1 MSEFKYKE
9 ILNMKYPNPEIE
21 RDFPDK
27 ILREAQFAPFAALT
41 GYNDAIDEA
50 ARQTDRK
57 IGLDEYEIERLNNK
71 LKYLSEASETD
82 EVVITYYVPD
92 KNKIAAIKA
101 EKDGGAYVSKS
112 GIVIKVREY
121 ERDIVTDD
129 GTKIPIEDIY
139 SISGKMFDDFEE

>member
-1 MSEFKYKE
+1 MSEFKYKD
-9 ILNMKYPNPEIE
+9 ILNMKYRNPEIE

-71 LKYLSEASETD
+71 LKYLSESSETD

-92 KNKIAAIKA
+92 KK
-101 EKDGGAYVSKS
+101 KDGGAYVSKS

>member
-1 MSEFKYKE
+1 MSEFKYKD

-71 LKYLSEASETD
+71 LKYLSESSETD

-92 KNKIAAIKA
+92 KK
-101 EKDGGAYVSKS
+101 KDGGAYVSKS
-112 GIVIKVREY
+112 GVVIKVREF
-121 ERDIVTDD
+121 EKDIVTDD

>member
-1 MSEFKYKE
+1 MSEFKYKD

-92 KNKIAAIKA
+92 KK
-101 EKDGGAYVSKS
+101 KDGGAYVSKS

-129 GTKIPIEDIY
+129 GTKISIEDIY

>member
-1 MSEFKYKE
+1 MSEFKYKD

-57 IGLDEYEIERLNNK
+57 IELDEYEIERLNNK

-92 KNKIAAIKA
+92 KK
-101 EKDGGAYVSKS
+101 KDGGVYVSKS
-112 GIVIKVREY
+112 GIVIKMREY

>member
-1 MSEFKYKE
+1 MSEFKYKD

-71 LKYLSEASETD
+71 LKYLSEAFETD

-92 KNKIAAIKA
+92 KK
-101 EKDGGAYVSKS
+101 KDGGAYVSKS

>member
-1 MSEFKYKE
+1 MSEFKYKD
-9 ILNMKYPNPEIE
+9 ILNRKYPNPEIE

-71 LKYLSEASETD
+71 LKYLSESSETD

-92 KNKIAAIKA
+92 KK
-101 EKDGGAYVSKS
+101 KDGGAYVSKS

>member
-1 MSEFKYKE
+1 MSEFKYKD

-41 GYNDAIDEA
+41 GHNDAIDEA

-57 IGLDEYEIERLNNK
+57 IELDEYEIERLNNK
-71 LKYLSEASETD
+71 LKYLSESSEAD

-92 KNKIAAIKA
+92 KK
-101 EKDGGAYVSKS
+101 KDGGAYVSKS
-112 GIVIKVREY
+112 GIVIEVREY

>member
-1 MSEFKYKE
+1 MSEFKYKD

-41 GYNDAIDEA
+41 GYNDVIDEA

-57 IGLDEYEIERLNNK
+57 IELDEYEIERLNNK
-71 LKYLSEASETD
+71 LKYLSESSEAD

-92 KNKIAAIKA
+92 KK
-101 EKDGGAYVSKS
+101 KDGGAYVSKS
-112 GIVIKVREY
+112 GVVIKVREY

>member
-1 MSEFKYKE
+1 MSEFKYKD

-71 LKYLSEASETD
+71 LKYLSEVSETD

-92 KNKIAAIKA
+92 KK
-101 EKDGGAYVSKS
+101 KDGGAYVSKS

-139 SISGKMFDDFEE
+139 SISGKMFDDFED

>member
-1 MSEFKYKE
+1 MSEFKYKD

-50 ARQTDRK
+50 ARHTDRK

-92 KNKIAAIKA
+92 KK
-101 EKDGGAYVSKS
+101 KDGGAYVSKS

>member
-1 MSEFKYKE
+1 MSEFKYKD

-71 LKYLSEASETD
+71 LKDLSESSETD

-92 KNKIAAIKA
+92 KK
-101 EKDGGAYVSKS
+101 KDGGAYVSKS
-112 GIVIKVREY
+112 GVVIKVREF
-121 ERDIVTDD
+121 EKDIVTDD

>member
-1 MSEFKYKE
+1 MSEFKYKD

-41 GYNDAIDEA
+41 GHNDAIDEA

-57 IGLDEYEIERLNNK
+57 IELDEYEIERLNNK
-71 LKYLSEASETD
+71 LKYLSESSEAD

-92 KNKIAAIKA
+92 KK
-101 EKDGGAYVSKS
+101 KDGGAYVSKS
-112 GIVIKVREY
+112 GVVIKVREY

-129 GTKIPIEDIY
+129 GMKIPIEDIY

>member
-1 MSEFKYKE
+1 MSEFKYKD

-21 RDFPDK
+21 RDFSDK

-57 IGLDEYEIERLNNK
+57 IGLDEYEIVRLNNK

-92 KNKIAAIKA
+92 KK
-101 EKDGGAYVSKS
+101 KDGGAYVSKS

>member
-1 MSEFKYKE
+1 MSEFKSKD

-41 GYNDAIDEA
+41 GHNDAIDEA

-57 IGLDEYEIERLNNK
+57 IELDEYEIKRLNNN
-71 LKYLSEASETD
+71 LKYLSESSETD

-92 KNKIAAIKA
+92 KK
-101 EKDGGAYVSKS
+101 KDGGAYVSKS
-112 GIVIKVREY
+112 GVVIKVREY

>member
-1 MSEFKYKE
+1 MSEFKYKG

-21 RDFPDK
+21 REFPDK

-92 KNKIAAIKA
+92 KK
-101 EKDGGAYVSKS
+101 KDGGAYVSKS

>member
-1 MSEFKYKE
+1 MSEFKYKD

-92 KNKIAAIKA
+92 KK
-101 EKDGGAYVSKS
+101 KDGGAYVSKS
-112 GIVIKVREY
+112 GIVIEVREY

>member
-1 MSEFKYKE
+1 MSEFKYKD

-57 IGLDEYEIERLNNK
+57 IELDEYEIERLNNK
-71 LKYLSEASETD
+71 LKYLSESSEAD

-92 KNKIAAIKA
+92 KK
-101 EKDGGAYVSKS
+101 KDGGTYVSKS

>member
-1 MSEFKYKE
+1 MSEFKYKD

-57 IGLDEYEIERLNNK
+57 IELDEYEIERLNNK

-92 KNKIAAIKA
+92 KK
-101 EKDGGAYVSKS
+101 KDGGAYVSKS
-112 GIVIKVREY
+112 GIVIKVREF
-121 ERDIVTDD
+121 EKDIVTDD

-139 SISGKMFDDFEE
+139 SINSKVFDDFEE

>member
-1 MSEFKYKE
+1 MSEFKYKD

-27 ILREAQFAPFAALT
+27 ILREAQYAPFAALT

-92 KNKIAAIKA
+92 KK
-101 EKDGGAYVSKS
+101 KDGGAYVSKS

>member
-1 MSEFKYKE
+1 MSEFKYKD

-71 LKYLSEASETD
+71 LKYLSEVSETD

-92 KNKIAAIKA
+92 KK
-101 EKDGGAYVSKS
+101 KDGGAYVSKS
-112 GIVIKVREY
+112 GIVIKVREC

-139 SISGKMFDDFEE
+139 SISGKMFDDFEG

>member
-1 MSEFKYKE
+1 MSEFKYRD

-92 KNKIAAIKA
+92 KK
-101 EKDGGAYVSKS
+101 KDGGAYVSKS

-139 SISGKMFDDFEE
+139 SINGKMFDDFEE

>member
-1 MSEFKYKE
+1 MSEFKYKD

-57 IGLDEYEIERLNNK
+57 IGLDEYEIEWLNNK

-92 KNKIAAIKA
+92 KK
-101 EKDGGAYVSKS
+101 KDGGAYVSKS

>member
-1 MSEFKYKE
+1 MSEFKYKD

-27 ILREAQFAPFAALT
+27 ILRESQFAPFAALT

-92 KNKIAAIKA
+92 KK
-101 EKDGGAYVSKS
+101 KDGGAYVSKS

>member
-1 MSEFKYKE
+1 MSEFKYKD

-92 KNKIAAIKA
+92 KK
-101 EKDGGAYVSKS
+101 KDGGAYVSKS
-112 GIVIKVREY
+112 GMVIKVREY

>member
-1 MSEFKYKE
+1 MSEFKYKDM
-9 ILNMKYPNPEIE
+9 LNMKYPNPEIE

-92 KNKIAAIKA
+92 KK
-101 EKDGGAYVSKS
+101 KDGGAYVSKS

>member
-1 MSEFKYKE
+1 MSEFKYKD

-41 GYNDAIDEA
+41 GHNDAIDEA

-57 IGLDEYEIERLNNK
+57 IELDEYEIERLNNK
-71 LKYLSEASETD
+71 LKYLSELSEAD

-92 KNKIAAIKA
+92 KK
-101 EKDGGAYVSKS
+101 KDGGAYVSKS
-112 GIVIKVREY
+112 GVVIKVREY

-139 SISGKMFDDFEE
+139 SISGKMFDDFED

>member
-1 MSEFKYKE
+1 MSEFKYKD

-41 GYNDAIDEA
+41 GHNDAIDEA

-57 IGLDEYEIERLNNK
+57 IELDEYEIERLNNK
-71 LKYLSEASETD
+71 LKYLSESSEAD

-92 KNKIAAIKA
+92 KK
-101 EKDGGAYVSKS
+101 KDGGAYVSKS
-112 GIVIKVREY
+112 GVVIKVREY

-139 SISGKMFDDFEE
+139 SISGKMFDDFED

>member
-1 MSEFKYKE
+1 MSEFKYKD

-21 RDFPDK
+21 REFPDK

-57 IGLDEYEIERLNNK
+57 IALDEYEIERLNNK

-92 KNKIAAIKA
+92 KK
-101 EKDGGAYVSKS
+101 KDGGAYVSKS

-139 SISGKMFDDFEE
+139 SISGKMFDDFDV

>member
-1 MSEFKYKE
+1 MSEFKYKD

-27 ILREAQFAPFAALT
+27 ILREAQFAPFSALT

-92 KNKIAAIKA
+92 KK
-101 EKDGGAYVSKS
+101 KDGGAYVSKS

>member
-1 MSEFKYKE
+1 MSEFKYKD

-41 GYNDAIDEA
+41 GHNDAIDEA

-71 LKYLSEASETD
+71 LKYLSESSEAD

-92 KNKIAAIKA
+92 KK
-101 EKDGGAYVSKS
+101 KDGGTYVSKS
-112 GIVIKVREY
+112 GVVIKVREY

-139 SISGKMFDDFEE
+139 SISGKMFDDFDE

>member
-1 MSEFKYKE
+1 MSEFKYKD

-21 RDFPDK
+21 REFPDK

-92 KNKIAAIKA
+92 KK
-101 EKDGGAYVSKS
+101 KDGGAYVSKS

>member
-1 MSEFKYKE
+1 MSEFKYKG

-92 KNKIAAIKA
+92 KK
-101 EKDGGAYVSKS
+101 KDGGAYVSKS

-139 SISGKMFDDFEE
+139 SISGKMFDDFDV

>member
-1 MSEFKYKE
+1 MSEFKYKD

-92 KNKIAAIKA
+92 KK
-101 EKDGGAYVSKS
+101 KDGGAYVSKS
-112 GIVIKVREY
+112 GVVIKVREF
-121 ERDIVTDD
+121 EKDIVTDD

>member
-1 MSEFKYKE
+1 MSEFKYKD

-41 GYNDAIDEA
+41 GHNDAIDEA

-92 KNKIAAIKA
+92 KK
-101 EKDGGAYVSKS
+101 KDGGAYVSKS

>member
-1 MSEFKYKE
+1 MSEFKYKD

-57 IGLDEYEIERLNNK
+57 IELDEYEIERLNNK
-71 LKYLSEASETD
+71 LKYLSEASEAD

-92 KNKIAAIKA
+92 KK
-101 EKDGGAYVSKS
+101 KDGGAYVSKS

-139 SISGKMFDDFEE
+139 SISGKMFDDIEE

>member
-1 MSEFKYKE
+1 MSEFKYKD

-21 RDFPDK
+21 RDFSDK

-57 IGLDEYEIERLNNK
+57 IGLDEYEIERMNNK

-92 KNKIAAIKA
+92 KK
-101 EKDGGAYVSKS
+101 KDGGAYVSKS

>member
-1 MSEFKYKE
+1 MSEFKYKD

-71 LKYLSEASETD
+71 LKYLSESSEAD

-92 KNKIAAIKA
+92 KK
-101 EKDGGAYVSKS
+101 KDGGAYVSKS

>member
-1 MSEFKYKE
+1 MSGFKYKD

-41 GYNDAIDEA
+41 GHNDAIDEA

-71 LKYLSEASETD
+71 LKYLSESSEAD

-92 KNKIAAIKA
+92 KK
-101 EKDGGAYVSKS
+101 KDGGAYVSKS
-112 GIVIKVREY
+112 GVVIKVREY

-139 SISGKMFDDFEE
+139 SISGKMFDDFED